1 MSQFD
6 KVGTVLGMKVFVTIQ
21 NKEIPVFADSLNK
34 KTLKLLKTALDK
46 KVQTGR
52 RTLKKCLQTLI
63 SIEVVG
69 CEAILHSLNEKDS
82 LALSLY

>member
-1 MSQFD
+1 
-6 KVGTVLGMKVFVTIQ
+6 MKVFVTFQ
-21 NKEIPVFADSLNK
+21 NKQIPVFAENLNK
-34 KTLKLLKTALDK
+34 KTLTLLKNALDK

-52 RTLKKCLQTLI
+52 RAVQKCLQSLI

-69 CEAILHSLNEKDS
+69 CEAILHSYNETDS

>member
-1 MSQFD
+1 MKRD
-6 KVGTVLGMKVFVTIQ
+6 RTVLGMKVFVTLQ
-21 NKEIPVFADSLNK
+21 NKQIPVFADNMNK
-34 KTLKLLKTALDK
+34 KTLKLLKSALDK

-52 RTLKKCLQTLI
+52 NALQKCLQSLI
-63 SIEVVG
+63 SIEVIG

>member
-1 MSQFD
+1 
-6 KVGTVLGMKVFVTIQ
+6 MKVFVTIQ
-21 NKEIPVFADSLNK
+21 NKEIPVFADNLNK
-34 KTLKLLKTALDK
+34 KTLKLLKLALDK
-46 KVQTGR
+46 KVENGR

-63 SIEVVG
+63 SIEVIG

>member
-1 MSQFD
+1 
-6 KVGTVLGMKVFVTIQ
+6 MKVFVTIQ
-21 NKEIPVFADSLNK
+21 NKQIPVFADNLNK
-34 KTLKLLKTALDK
+34 KTLKLLKLALDK
-46 KVQTGR
+46 KVENGR

-63 SIEVVG
+63 SIEVIG